1 MMKIDPS
8 NTLKT
13 FFIFSIFLLSSCKEK
28 QPFIITIDPKI
39 GNMGDII
46 NIVGENF
53 GNERG
58 MSYITIAGQEPISLS
73 YLEWSNTFIRVR
85 LPELGDA
92 GLVYIHR
99 DGRKSNPIL
108 FSNRDNIPQSSQAI
122 HRTGPFI
129 DEIRPKSA
137 PIGTLIS
144 IRGSGFGVNAENC
157 GVFFTWSAENSTQV
171 TMKAMDSGFGDE
183 KWTSEEIRVYVPDGA
198 ISGNIEVQT
207 PQGKSLPV
215 YFEVTGKPGIKTF
228 KNKHSYTV
236 SYSVNVKI
244 QDASAPNTFYV
255 WIPEPT
261 QSAFQPNIQ
270 LLSRNNDPIAE
281 NYRGTSLF
289 QFKDIVSDA
298 NIDINLS
305 YIVDVYGVETNI
317 NLSDVSHRNS
327 MPNIFLQESSLLPV
341 DKVQEF
347 AETIIGRERNPY
359 VKAKKIYDWIL
370 DTITIQVEPLYND
383 VENVLEQR
391 KADSYS
397 ASLLFCALVRS
408 VGVPALPIAGVLV
421 DRLRETVLHYW
432 TEFWI
437 EDFGWVPVDVALG
450 AGVAPEHFNLPQ
462 DVRVWYFGNIDSQR
476 IAFSRGQNLLSPMA
490 PYGRRAIR
498 APDYALQDFWEEAV
512 GNIQSYSSLWSDIT
526 IIGTY
531 AQ

>member
-1 MMKIDPS
+1 MTRIDFF

-13 FFIFSIFLLSSCKEK
+13 FLVFSIFLLFSCKEK
-28 QPFIITIDPKI
+28 QPLITTIDPKI

-53 GNERG
+53 GSEKG
-58 MSYITIAGQEPISLS
+58 ISYITIAGQEPMSSS

-85 LPELGDA
+85 IPELGNA
-92 GLVYIHR
+92 GLVYVHK
-99 DGRKSNPIL
+99 DGQKSNPIL
-108 FSNRDNIPQSSQAI
+108 FSNRDNIPQSSQAV
-122 HRTGPFI
+122 HRIGPVI

-144 IRGSGFGVNAENC
+144 IRGSGFGVNAEDG
-157 GVFFTWSAENSTQV
+157 GVFFAWSAENSTQIA
-171 TMKAMDSGFGDE
+171 MKAMDSGFGDE
-183 KWTSEEIRVYVPDGA
+183 KWTSEEIRVHIPDGA
-198 ISGNIEVQT
+198 ISGNIEVHT
-207 PQGKSLPV
+207 PRGKSLPA
-215 YFEVTGKPGIKTF
+215 YFEITGKPGFKTF
-228 KNKHSYTV
+228 KDKRSYTI

-244 QDASAPNTFYV
+244 QDASAPNIFYV

-261 QSAFQPNIQ
+261 LSASQPNIQ

-289 QFKDIVSDA
+289 QFKDVVSDA

-317 NLSDVSHRNS
+317 NLSGLSRRNS
-327 MPNIFLQESSLLPV
+327 VPDIFLQESSLLPV
-341 DKVQEF
+341 DKVQGLV
-347 AETIIGRERNPY
+347 ETIVGREQNPY

-370 DTITIQVEPLYND
+370 DSITIQAEPLYND
-383 VENVLEQR
+383 VESVLEQK

-397 ASLLFCALVRS
+397 ASLLFCTLVRG

-421 DRLRETVLHYW
+421 DRFRETVLHYW
-432 TEFWI
+432 AEFWI
-437 EDFGWVPVDVALG
+437 EDFGWVPVDVGLG
-450 AGVAPEHFNLPQ
+450 AGNAPDNFNPPQ

-490 PYGRRAIR
+490 PYGRRVIR
-498 APDYALQDFWEEAV
+498 NPDYALQDFWEEAV
-512 GNIQSYSSLWSDIT
+512 GNIQSYSSLWS
-526 IIGTY
+526 
-531 AQ
+531 